1 MRRGYAQI
9 TDGQYDDLTLLTT
22 EIKGIGLFLHNMEVT
37 AIQGTSRKSLW
48 NFGEALMDVAKRI
61 KKITDSL
68 DLKWAT
74 LGKEETPTDSGSQ

>member
-1 MRRGYAQI
+1 MFELTG
-9 TDGQYDDLTLLTT
+9 GQYDELTLLTF
-22 EIKGIGLFLHNMEVT
+22 EIKGIGLFLHNLEIT
-37 AIQGTSRKSLW
+37 AIRGTAEQSLW

-74 LGKEETPTDSGSQ
+74 LGKEETSTDSGSQ